1 MIYFV
6 RFYFNVPNF
15 VHPNP
20 KAADNPKT
28 LNWSCKLQDMF
39 WYILSTSIIQNLY
52 ENSPLKY
59 SWLFKD
65 YFWIPGFPGLS
76 AMKTRDIVVK
86 IVNIVI
92 EIVFELVWCL

>member
-28 LNWSCKLQDMF
+28 LTF
-39 WYILSTSIIQNLY
+39 WLVYRELY
-52 ENSPLKY
+52 VS
-59 SWLFKD
+59 F
-65 YFWIPGFPGLS
+65 
-76 AMKTRDIVVK
+76 
-86 IVNIVI
+86 
-92 EIVFELVWCL
+92 

>member
-28 LNWSCKLQDMF
+28 LIKVNIHISGSVKTYKTSGQDMTR
-39 WYILSTSIIQNLY
+39 LS
-52 ENSPLKY
+52 
-59 SWLFKD
+59 
-65 YFWIPGFPGLS
+65 GGLERCP
-76 AMKTRDIVVK
+76 K
-86 IVNIVI
+86 
-92 EIVFELVWCL
+92 

>member
-28 LNWSCKLQDMF
+28 LIK
-39 WYILSTSIIQNLY
+39 
-52 ENSPLKY
+52 
-59 SWLFKD
+59 
-65 YFWIPGFPGLS
+65 
-76 AMKTRDIVVK
+76 
-86 IVNIVI
+86 VNIKI
-92 EIVFELVWCL
+92 DKINISINIIN

>member
-28 LNWSCKLQDMF
+28 LIKVINH
-39 WYILSTSIIQNLY
+39 ILDNDHLLSLNY
-52 ENSPLKY
+52 EYGNGALEYVKQTGKTISLINS
-59 SWLFKD
+59 
-65 YFWIPGFPGLS
+65 
-76 AMKTRDIVVK
+76 
-86 IVNIVI
+86 
-92 EIVFELVWCL
+92 